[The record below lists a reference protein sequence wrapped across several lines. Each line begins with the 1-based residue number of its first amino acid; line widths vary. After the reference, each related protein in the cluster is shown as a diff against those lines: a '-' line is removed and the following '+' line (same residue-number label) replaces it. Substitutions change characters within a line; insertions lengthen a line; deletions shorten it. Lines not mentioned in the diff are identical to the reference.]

1 MKERHL
7 KILDMVNEK
16 DRISVQELAAKLGLS
31 VVTIRKDLEE
41 LESEGLLR
49 RQHGYAAKASPDA
62 INSRM
67 SFRYLEKK
75 KIAQKAVSLVE
86 PMETIMIESGST
98 CALFASLVAEKKKDL
113 TIITNSTFIARY
125 ISTSNTSVILLGGD
139 YHSDAEVL
147 VGPFVKL
154 CVSQIYVDKF
164 FVGLSGFSPSRGF
177 LNSNISRAEAVQSMA
192 ESASKTYV
200 LADNTKFSQLSTIAL
215 FPSKL
220 PAAVI
225 SNDPIPEDARIYFQ
239 EKGIQYIPA
248 GKQGAVSK

>member
-7 KILDMVNEK
+7 KILDLVNEK
-16 DRISVQELAAKLGLS
+16 DRISVQDLSARLGLS

-98 CALFASLVAEKKKDL
+98 CALFAAELAAVNDV
-113 TIITNSTFIARY
+113 TIITNSTYIAR
-125 ISTSNTSVILLGGD
+125 SLGNAPGVKVILLGGD
-139 YHSDAEVL
+139 YDTVAEVTT
-147 VGPFVKL
+147 GPVTEL
-154 CVSQIYVDKF
+154 CACEYYVDKI
-164 FVGLSGFSPSRGF
+164 FVGIDGFTEESGFSNINHTRCSTVRALAKQADKVIVLTTSDKFGKRSVAKMFSTKEVHTVVTDSNLP
-177 LNSNISRAEAVQSMA
+177 LEYTNSLRSQNVQVELAEV
-192 ESASKTYV
+192 
-200 LADNTKFSQLSTIAL
+200 
-215 FPSKL
+215 
-220 PAAVI
+220 
-225 SNDPIPEDARIYFQ
+225 
-239 EKGIQYIPA
+239 
-248 GKQGAVSK
+248 

>member
-7 KILDMVNEK
+7 KILDLVNEK
-16 DRISVQELAAKLGLS
+16 DRISVQELSVRLGLS

-98 CALFASLVAEKKKDL
+98 CALFAAELAAVNDV
-113 TIITNSTFIARY
+113 TIITNSTYIAR
-125 ISTSNTSVILLGGD
+125 SLGNAPGVKVILLGGD
-139 YHSDAEVL
+139 YDTVAEVTT
-147 VGPFVKL
+147 GPVTEL
-154 CVSQIYVDKF
+154 CAREYYVDKI
-164 FVGLSGFSPSRGF
+164 FVGIDGFTEESGFTNINHTRCNTVRALAKQADKVVVLTTSDKFGKRSVAKMFSTKEVHTVVTDSNLPSEYTDSLRSQNVHVE
-177 LNSNISRAEAVQSMA
+177 LAE
-192 ESASKTYV
+192 
-200 LADNTKFSQLSTIAL
+200 I
-215 FPSKL
+215 
-220 PAAVI
+220 
-225 SNDPIPEDARIYFQ
+225 
-239 EKGIQYIPA
+239 
-248 GKQGAVSK
+248 

>member
-7 KILDMVNEK
+7 KILDLVNEK
-16 DRISVQELAAKLGLS
+16 DRISVQELSARLGLS

-98 CALFASLVAEKKKDL
+98 CALFAAELAAVNDV
-113 TIITNSTFIARY
+113 TIITNSTYIAR
-125 ISTSNTSVILLGGD
+125 SLGNAPGVKVILLGGD
-139 YHSDAEVL
+139 YDTVAEVTT
-147 VGPFVKL
+147 GPVTEL
-154 CVSQIYVDKF
+154 CAREYYVDKI
-164 FVGLSGFSPSRGF
+164 FVGIDGFTEESGFTNINHTRCSTVRALAKQADKVIVLTTSDKFGKRSVAKMF
-177 LNSNISRAEAVQSMA
+177 STKEVHTVVTDSNLPLEYTDSLRSQNVQVELAE
-192 ESASKTYV
+192 
-200 LADNTKFSQLSTIAL
+200 I
-215 FPSKL
+215 
-220 PAAVI
+220 
-225 SNDPIPEDARIYFQ
+225 
-239 EKGIQYIPA
+239 
-248 GKQGAVSK
+248 

>member
-7 KILDMVNEK
+7 KILDLVNEK
-16 DRISVQELAAKLGLS
+16 DRISVQDLAKKLGLS

-98 CALFASLVAEKKKDL
+98 CALFAAELAAVNDV
-113 TIITNSTFIARY
+113 TIITNSTYIAR
-125 ISTSNTSVILLGGD
+125 SLGTASGSKVILLGGD
-139 YHSDAEVL
+139 YDTVAEVTT
-147 VGPFVKL
+147 GPVTEL
-154 CVSQIYVDKF
+154 CAREYYVDKI
-164 FVGLSGFSPSRGF
+164 FVGIDGFTEESGFTNINHTRCSTVRALAKQADKVIVLTTSDKFGKRSVAKMFSTKEVHTVVTDSNLPSEYTDSLRSQNVHVE
-177 LNSNISRAEAVQSMA
+177 LAE
-192 ESASKTYV
+192 
-200 LADNTKFSQLSTIAL
+200 I
-215 FPSKL
+215 
-220 PAAVI
+220 
-225 SNDPIPEDARIYFQ
+225 
-239 EKGIQYIPA
+239 
-248 GKQGAVSK
+248 

>member
-7 KILDMVNEK
+7 KILDLVNEK
-16 DRISVQELAAKLGLS
+16 DRISVQELSVRLGLS

-98 CALFASLVAEKKKDL
+98 CALFAAELAAVNDV
-113 TIITNSTFIARY
+113 TIITNSTYIAR
-125 ISTSNTSVILLGGD
+125 SLGNAPGVKVILLGGD
-139 YHSDAEVL
+139 YDTVAEVTT
-147 VGPFVKL
+147 GPVTEL
-154 CVSQIYVDKF
+154 CAREYYVDKI
-164 FVGLSGFSPSRGF
+164 FVGIDGFTEESGFTNINHTRCSTVRALAKQADKVIVLTTSDKFGKRSVAKMFSTKEVHTVVTDSNLPSEYTDSLRSQNVHVE
-177 LNSNISRAEAVQSMA
+177 LAE
-192 ESASKTYV
+192 
-200 LADNTKFSQLSTIAL
+200 I
-215 FPSKL
+215 
-220 PAAVI
+220 
-225 SNDPIPEDARIYFQ
+225 
-239 EKGIQYIPA
+239 
-248 GKQGAVSK
+248 

>member
-7 KILDMVNEK
+7 KILDLVNEK
-16 DRISVQELAAKLGLS
+16 DRISVQELSARLGLS

-98 CALFASLVAEKKKDL
+98 CALFAAELAAVNDV
-113 TIITNSTFIARY
+113 TIITNSTYIAR
-125 ISTSNTSVILLGGD
+125 SLGNAPGVKVILLGGD
-139 YHSDAEVL
+139 YDTVAEVTT
-147 VGPFVKL
+147 GPVTEL
-154 CVSQIYVDKF
+154 CAREYYVDKI
-164 FVGLSGFSPSRGF
+164 FVGIDGFTEESGFTNINHTRCSTVRALAKQADKVVVLTTSDKFGKRSVAKMF
-177 LNSNISRAEAVQSMA
+177 STKEVHTVVTDSNLPLEYTDSLRSQNVQVELAE
-192 ESASKTYV
+192 
-200 LADNTKFSQLSTIAL
+200 I
-215 FPSKL
+215 
-220 PAAVI
+220 
-225 SNDPIPEDARIYFQ
+225 
-239 EKGIQYIPA
+239 
-248 GKQGAVSK
+248 

>member
-16 DRISVQELAAKLGLS
+16 DRISVQELAAELGLS
-31 VVTIRKDLEE
+31 LVTIRKDLEE

-98 CALFASLVAEKKKDL
+98 CALFAAELAAVNDV
-113 TIITNSTFIARY
+113 TIITNSTYIAR
-125 ISTSNTSVILLGGD
+125 SLGTAPGAKVILLGGD
-139 YHSDAEVL
+139 YDTVAEVTT
-147 VGPFVKL
+147 GPVTEL
-154 CVSQIYVDKF
+154 CAHEYYVDKI
-164 FVGLSGFSPSRGF
+164 FVGIDGYTEENGFTNVNHTRCSTVRALAKQADKVIVLTTSDKFGKRSVAKMFSSKEVHTVVTDSHLSSEYADSLRSQ
-177 LNSNISRAEAVQSMA
+177 NVQV
-192 ESASKTYV
+192 E
-200 LADNTKFSQLSTIAL
+200 LAKI
-215 FPSKL
+215 
-220 PAAVI
+220 
-225 SNDPIPEDARIYFQ
+225 
-239 EKGIQYIPA
+239 
-248 GKQGAVSK
+248 

>member
-7 KILDMVNEK
+7 KILDLVNEK
-16 DRISVQELAAKLGLS
+16 DRISVQELSARLGLS

-98 CALFASLVAEKKKDL
+98 CALFAAELAAVNDV
-113 TIITNSTFIARY
+113 TIITNSTYIAR
-125 ISTSNTSVILLGGD
+125 SLGNAPGVKVILLGGD
-139 YHSDAEVL
+139 YDTVAEVTT
-147 VGPFVKL
+147 GPVTEL
-154 CVSQIYVDKF
+154 CAREYYVDKI
-164 FVGLSGFSPSRGF
+164 FVGIDGFTEESGFTNINHTRCSTVRALAKQADKVIVLTTSDKFGKRSVAKMFSTKEVHTVVTDSNLPSEYTDSLRSQNVHVE
-177 LNSNISRAEAVQSMA
+177 LAE
-192 ESASKTYV
+192 
-200 LADNTKFSQLSTIAL
+200 I
-215 FPSKL
+215 
-220 PAAVI
+220 
-225 SNDPIPEDARIYFQ
+225 
-239 EKGIQYIPA
+239 
-248 GKQGAVSK
+248 

>member
-7 KILDMVNEK
+7 EILDIVNERE
-16 DRISVQELAAKLGLS
+16 RISVQELSEKLGLS

-98 CALFASLVAEKKKDL
+98 CALFAAELAAVNDV
-113 TIITNSTFIARY
+113 TIITNSTYIAR
-125 ISTSNTSVILLGGD
+125 SLGSAPGAKVILLGGD
-139 YHSDAEVL
+139 YDTVAEVTP
-147 VGPFVKL
+147 G
-154 CVSQIYVDKF
+154 
-164 FVGLSGFSPSRGF
+164 R
-177 LNSNISRAEAVQSMA
+177 
-192 ESASKTYV
+192 
-200 LADNTKFSQLSTIAL
+200 
-215 FPSKL
+215 
-220 PAAVI
+220 
-225 SNDPIPEDARIYFQ
+225 
-239 EKGIQYIPA
+239 
-248 GKQGAVSK
+248 

>member
-7 KILDMVNEK
+7 EILDIVNERE
-16 DRISVQELAAKLGLS
+16 RISVQELSEKLGLS

-98 CALFASLVAEKKKDL
+98 CALFAAELAAVNDV
-113 TIITNSTFIARY
+113 TIITNSTYIAR
-125 ISTSNTSVILLGGD
+125 SLGTAPGAKVILLGGD
-139 YHSDAEVL
+139 YDTVAEV
-147 VGPFVKL
+147 
-154 CVSQIYVDKF
+154 
-164 FVGLSGFSPSRGF
+164 
-177 LNSNISRAEAVQSMA
+177 
-192 ESASKTYV
+192 T
-200 LADNTKFSQLSTIAL
+200 T
-215 FPSKL
+215 
-220 PAAVI
+220 
-225 SNDPIPEDARIYFQ
+225 
-239 EKGIQYIPA
+239 
-248 GKQGAVSK
+248 